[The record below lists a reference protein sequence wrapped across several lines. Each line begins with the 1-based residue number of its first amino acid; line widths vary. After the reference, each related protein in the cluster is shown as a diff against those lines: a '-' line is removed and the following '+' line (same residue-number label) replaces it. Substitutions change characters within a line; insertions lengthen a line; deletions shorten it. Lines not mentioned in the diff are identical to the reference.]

1 LRNASIAD
9 GVKSGALILPLQSKA
24 KRRTEREQRRKV
36 ERKSQKEKKKP
47 RPKEL
52 LLQGNEAVVEGALR
66 AGCRFFAGYPIT
78 PATEIS
84 EILSTR
90 LPLVDGTFIQMEDEI
105 ASLGAVI
112 GASLA
117 GVKAMTATSGPGF
130 SLMQE
135 NLGFAIIAEVP
146 CVVVDVMRGGPSTG
160 LPTSP
165 SQSDVM
171 QARWGTHGDHPIIVL
186 SASTV
191 RECYDMTIRAFN
203 FSEKFRTPVILL
215 IDEVVGH
222 MREKIALGDQNEIE
236 IFNRVKPT
244 MPPEWYIPYEDTPS
258 GIPSMANFGEG
269 YRYHVTGLTHDI
281 RGFPTSRP
289 DEIGPFIARLH
300 RKISQHFSEIQ
311 IGEFFQ
317 TEDAEITVVAY
328 GCVARSA
335 KRAVIEAREKGMKVG
350 LLKLMTLWPFMR
362 SAVEKVLQTSKA
374 LIVPEMNM
382 GQISREVKRV
392 NRGITKVVALNKV
405 DGTIITPGEI
415 LDRMMEISDAR
426 SN

>member
-1 LRNASIAD
+1 
-9 GVKSGALILPLQSKA
+9 VK
-24 KRRTEREQRRKV
+24 KRRL
-36 ERKSQKEKKKP
+36 KEI
-47 RPKEL
+47 

-84 EILSTR
+84 EVLSIK
-90 LPLVDGTFIQMEDEI
+90 LPQVDGTFIQMEDEI

-117 GVKAMTATSGPGF
+117 GVKSMTATSGPGF

-135 NLGFAIIAEVP
+135 NLGYAVIAEVP
-146 CVVVDVMRGGPSTG
+146 CVIVNVMRGGPSTG
-160 LPTSP
+160 LPTFP

-191 RECYDMTIRAFN
+191 RECYDFTVMAFN

-215 IDEVVGH
+215 IDEVVAH
-222 MREKIALGDQNEIE
+222 MREKMVLDPQEE
-236 IFNRVKPT
+236 VDIFNRVKPT
-244 MPPEWYIPYEDTPS
+244 VPPEWYIPYEDTPA
-258 GIPSMANFGEG
+258 GVPAMANFGDG

-281 RGFPTSRP
+281 RGFPTSRS
-289 DEIGPFIARLH
+289 DEIGPFIARIH

-311 IGEFFQ
+311 MAEFFQ
-317 TEDAEITVVAY
+317 TDDAEMTIIAY

-335 KRAVIEAREKGMKVG
+335 KRAVVEAREKGLRVG
-350 LLKLMTLWPFMR
+350 LLKLVTIWPFMR
-362 SAVEKVLQTSKA
+362 TAVEKVLQNSKV

-392 NRGITKVVALNKV
+392 NRGVARVLSLNKV
-405 DGTIITPGEI
+405 DGTIITPSEI
-415 LDRMMEISDAR
+415 LNRIMEVVS
-426 SN
+426 

>member
-1 LRNASIAD
+1 M
-9 GVKSGALILPLQSKA
+9 K
-24 KRRTEREQRRKV
+24 KRRL
-36 ERKSQKEKKKP
+36 KEV
-47 RPKEL
+47 

-84 EILSTR
+84 EVFSIK
-90 LPLVDGTFIQMEDEI
+90 LPQVDGTFIQMEDEI

-117 GVKAMTATSGPGF
+117 GVKSMTATSGPGF

-135 NLGFAIIAEVP
+135 NLGYAVIAEVP
-146 CVVVDVMRGGPSTG
+146 CVIVNVMRGGPSTG
-160 LPTSP
+160 LPTFP

-191 RECYDMTIRAFN
+191 RECYEITVMAFN

-215 IDEVVGH
+215 MDEVVAH
-222 MREKIALGDQNEIE
+222 MREKMVLDPQEE
-236 IFNRVKPT
+236 VDIFNRVKPT
-244 MPPEWYIPYEDTPS
+244 VPPEWYIPYEDTPA
-258 GIPSMANFGEG
+258 GVPAMANFGDG

-281 RGFPTSRP
+281 RGFPTSRS
-289 DEIGPFIARLH
+289 DEIGPFITRIH

-311 IGEFFQ
+311 MAEFFQ
-317 TEDAEITVVAY
+317 TDDAEMTIIAY

-335 KRAVIEAREKGMKVG
+335 KRAVVEAREKGLRVG
-350 LLKLMTLWPFMR
+350 LLKLVTIWPFMR
-362 SAVEKVLQTSKA
+362 TAVEKVLQNSKV

-392 NRGITKVVALNKV
+392 NRGVARVLSLNKV
-405 DGTIITPGEI
+405 DGTIITPQEI
-415 LDRMMEISDAR
+415 LNRIREVVS
-426 SN
+426 

>member
-1 LRNASIAD
+1 LF
-9 GVKSGALILPLQSKA
+9 
-24 KRRTEREQRRKV
+24 
-36 ERKSQKEKKKP
+36 
-47 RPKEL
+47 
-52 LLQGNEAVVEGALR
+52 LQGNEAVVEGALR

-84 EILSTR
+84 EILSFK
-90 LPLVDGTFIQMEDEI
+90 LPQVDGAFIQMEDEI

-117 GVKAMTATSGPGF
+117 GVKSMTATSGPGF

-146 CVVVDVMRGGPSTG
+146 CVIANVMRGGPSTG
-160 LPTSP
+160 LPTLP

-191 RECYDMTIRAFN
+191 RECYDITIKAFN
-203 FSEKFRTPVILL
+203 FAEKFRTPVIIL
-215 IDEVVGH
+215 IDEVVAH
-222 MREKIALGDQNEIE
+222 MREKMVLSDKEEVE

-258 GIPSMANFGEG
+258 GIPPMANFGEG

-311 IGEFFQ
+311 TAEFFQ
-317 TEDAEITVVAY
+317 TEDAEITVIAY
-328 GCVARSA
+328 GSVARSG
-335 KRAVIEAREKGMKVG
+335 KRAVIEAREKGVKVG
-350 LLKLMTLWPFMR
+350 LLKLITIWPFMR
-362 SAVEKVLQTSKA
+362 SAVEKVLQTSKV

-392 NRGITKVVALNKV
+392 NRGIAKVFTLNKV
-405 DGTIITPGEI
+405 DGTIIAPPEI
-415 LDRMMEISDAR
+415 LSRIMEVS
-426 SN
+426 

>member
-1 LRNASIAD
+1 
-9 GVKSGALILPLQSKA
+9 
-24 KRRTEREQRRKV
+24 V
-36 ERKSQKEKKKP
+36 ERKSQNQRKKTSHQ
-47 RPKEL
+47 KEL

-84 EILSTR
+84 EILSVK
-90 LPLVDGTFIQMEDEI
+90 LPQVAGTFIQMEDEI

-117 GVKAMTATSGPGF
+117 GVKSMTATSGPGF

-146 CVVVDVMRGGPSTG
+146 CVIVNVMRGGPSTG

-171 QARWGTHGDHPIIVL
+171 QARWGTHGDHPAIVL
-186 SASTV
+186 SGSTV
-191 RECYDMTIRAFN
+191 RECYEMTIKSFN

-215 IDEVVGH
+215 IDEVVAH
-222 MREKIALGDQNEIE
+222 MREKMVLSEEEGIE
-236 IFNRVKPT
+236 VFNRIKPT
-244 MPPEWYIPYEDTPS
+244 VPPEWYIPYEDVPS
-258 GIPSMANFGEG
+258 GIPAMANFGEG

-300 RKISQHFSEIQ
+300 RKISQHFPEIQ
-311 IGEFFQ
+311 MAEFFQ
-317 TEDAEITVVAY
+317 TEDADITLVAY

-335 KRAVIEAREKGMKVG
+335 KRAMIEAREKGIKVG
-350 LLKLMTLWPFMR
+350 LLKLVTLWPFAR
-362 SAVEKVLQTSKA
+362 SAVEKAFQTSKI
-374 LIVPEMNM
+374 LLVPEMNM
-382 GQISREVKRV
+382 GQLSREVKRV
-392 NRGITKVVALNKV
+392 NPGGAKVHTLNKV
-405 DGTIITPGEI
+405 DGTIITPEEI
-415 LDRMMEISDAR
+415 LNRILEVVS
-426 SN
+426 

>member
-1 LRNASIAD
+1 M
-9 GVKSGALILPLQSKA
+9 K
-24 KRRTEREQRRKV
+24 KRRL
-36 ERKSQKEKKKP
+36 KEV
-47 RPKEL
+47 
-52 LLQGNEAVVEGALR
+52 LLQGNEAIVEGALR

-84 EILSTR
+84 EALSIK
-90 LPLVDGTFIQMEDEI
+90 LPQVDGTFIQMEDEI

-117 GVKAMTATSGPGF
+117 GVKSMTATSGPGF

-135 NLGFAIIAEVP
+135 NLGYAVIAEVP
-146 CVVVDVMRGGPSTG
+146 CVIVNVMRGGPSTG
-160 LPTSP
+160 LPTFP

-191 RECYDMTIRAFN
+191 RECYEITIMAFN

-215 IDEVVGH
+215 IDEVVAH
-222 MREKIALGDQNEIE
+222 MREKMVLDPQEE
-236 IFNRVKPT
+236 VDIFNRVKPT
-244 MPPEWYIPYEDTPS
+244 VPPEWYIPYEDTPA
-258 GIPSMANFGEG
+258 GVPAMANFGDG

-281 RGFPTSRP
+281 RGFPTSRS
-289 DEIGPFIARLH
+289 DEIGPFITRIH

-311 IGEFFQ
+311 MAEFFQ
-317 TEDAEITVVAY
+317 TDDAEMTIIAY

-335 KRAVIEAREKGMKVG
+335 KRAVVEAREKGLRVG
-350 LLKLMTLWPFMR
+350 LLKLVTIWPFMR
-362 SAVEKVLQTSKA
+362 TAVEKVLQNSKV

-392 NRGITKVVALNKV
+392 NRGVARVLSLNKV
-405 DGTIITPGEI
+405 DGTIITPQEI
-415 LDRMMEISDAR
+415 LNRLQEGVS
-426 SN
+426 